1 MTSEQVQKL
10 TQLNTQLENFLGKM
24 ALPDLLI
31 SSEGVA
37 ELLKG
42 VIEAGDWIKEP
53 PAQDGDPRTAA
64 VLRQYG
70 TLLERLRGT
79 LPLLEVRLRME
90 RARLESERA
99 QLAGS
104 AQWSNAAKTTLPG

>member
-53 PAQDGDPRTAA
+53 PAQDGDPRRAA

-70 TLLERLRGT
+70 ALLERLRGT